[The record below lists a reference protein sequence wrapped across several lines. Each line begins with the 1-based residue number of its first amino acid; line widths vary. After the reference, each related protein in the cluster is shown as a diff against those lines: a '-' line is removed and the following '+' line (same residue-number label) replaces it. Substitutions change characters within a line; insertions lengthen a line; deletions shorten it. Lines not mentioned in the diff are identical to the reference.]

1 MHTITKMIFINFR
14 MLKMTTI
21 WRILPIIIFFSIC
34 LSSNLVSARESI
46 ISCKHGTFRLKSTF
60 GFFPVIQKRQNGGW
74 ETWCDD
80 GLELKDG
87 GGVCA
92 KAADREVAI
101 SEEVIADAE
110 YIKMEREFLIKEHAK
125 CMKEIE
131 QGRMCP
137 SWDVAQGVAYLFD
150 KNSENKYELWSSID
164 KFLEDNLP
172 SLGQKVTVSSMQ
184 NIEGTELEI
193 LDFLLKKHQ
202 RRFVDNEG
210 TVRGGYEHD
219 CQSLKN

>member
-1 MHTITKMIFINFR
+1 
-14 MLKMTTI
+14 MTTL
-21 WRILPIIIFFSIC
+21 WRVSPIIIFFSIC
-34 LSSNLVSARESI
+34 FSSTLVSAKESI
-46 ISCKHGTFRLKSTF
+46 ISCEHETFRLKSTF

-80 GLELKDG
+80 RAELKDG

-92 KAADREVAI
+92 QAAKREIAI

-110 YIKMEREFLIKEHAK
+110 YIKMERKSLIEEHAK

-131 QGRMCP
+131 QGRMCM
-137 SWDVAQGVAYLFD
+137 SWSVAQGVANLFD
-150 KNSENKYELWSSID
+150 ENSEKKHELWSSID
-164 KFLEDNLP
+164 KFLKDNLT

-202 RRFVDNEG
+202 RRFVDSEG
-210 TVRGGYEHD
+210 IVRGGYEYN
-219 CQSLKN
+219 CQSLTDE